1 MNFDSIK
8 NIIEK
13 ADSGAFDKTA
23 ERRDILKSA
32 GAKILAVSVP
42 FIASSFFN
50 KANAQTT
57 NHIVN
62 ALNRLLKI
70 ERLLYAFYKA
80 GNETEGLIPKA
91 LEDTFNK
98 IENDDFL
105 HVAHLSNLI
114 DSLSGSIDPEPAGY
128 DFTGKGMFPE
138 VLVKYA
144 DFLSV
149 AQVLKDTS
157 IRAYKGMLAT
167 FMPQDAIISDII
179 NIHSIEAKHSAYIR
193 LQRKGYGVKQWITGN
208 NTGITQPGAVP
219 TYTNEENT
227 TQAGIQITN
236 INGFIVPANT
246 ASEAFD
252 EPFIIEESMPIFDK
266 FII

>member
-13 ADSGAFDKTA
+13 ADSGAFNKTA

-32 GAKILAVSVP
+32 SAKMLAVSVP

-57 NHIVN
+57 NHIVT

-80 GNETEGLIPKA
+80 GNETENLVPKA
-91 LEDTFNK
+91 FEDTFNK

-105 HVAHLSNLI
+105 HVGLITSLI
-114 DSLSGSIDPEPAGY
+114 DSLSGAIDPEPAGY
-128 DFTGKGMFPE
+128 DFTGKGAFPE
-138 VLVKYA
+138 VLVKFS

-157 IRAYKGMLAT
+157 VRAYKGILPS
-167 FMPQDAIISDII
+167 FMPQDVIISDVI
-179 NIHSIEAKHSAYIR
+179 NIHSIEAKHSTYIR
-193 LQRKGYGVKQWITGN
+193 LLRRDQGVKQWITGN
-208 NTGITQPGAVP
+208 KTGVAQPGAVS
-219 TYTNEENT
+219 TYTNEDNT

-236 INGFIVPANT
+236 INGFVVPANT

-252 EPFIIEESMPIFDK
+252 EPFIIEESMPIFEK
-266 FII
+266 FIL